1 MHLSKMSVVRL
12 AAVVGV
18 AMWGASPV
26 ATMAPVMAA
35 GQAPEQSAT
44 SDPYQRSAD
53 HFVFTATATSG
64 PQRGEELYFY
74 KCWFCH
80 SRLADRAPALDELG
94 PAMGDRAVAEKIR
107 EGGPGMPAYRHTLS
121 DADIT
126 DLLSYLRSEAC
137 CWEGEEPPPQ
147 PRYRAGTRS
156 EGQRSARDG
165 SAALQGGAWG
175 LLRAQADPVEGVG
188 VQLISTQTA
197 IRTTI
202 YTDAEGRFEFPVLAP
217 GSYTLRI
224 PRPMEFRPYVRESI
238 QIDGAT
244 RLEDIFLER
253 ISDTYL
259 LPPTPDVLAQLT
271 GAEWLLNL
279 PGTGEEKR
287 VFGLACNYC
296 HSYQQIFRNRYDE
309 RSWELIVQRMLR
321 SSSSTLF
328 GNRVPTPETLD
339 RTGRPMRENERFLA
353 NWLARVS
360 GPGVEHAPLHYLPRE
375 RGRSTRVVVTEYELP
390 RELLAPHDL
399 HGDAEG
405 NIWYTAHRSPYGGV
419 LDPRTGSVTEY
430 RIPAKADATPGALPG
445 THRVWVDEEGLV
457 WFSEG
462 WAQHLTALDP
472 RAGRVVRRFDRRNP
486 GRRLVLGRGSNFA
499 MDSAGY
505 AYHTFFAAGGVQPR
519 VVTKTDSRTGEQV
532 ELFQL
537 NRLSGTYD
545 NMITPDGRF
554 WAGGTFSGN
563 MVAMLDT
570 QTGKVWEVDTP
581 TRRSNPARGGFDP
594 QGNAWFGGRGG
605 MLIKLD
611 GTTHRV
617 SEHYPPIPWETF
629 YEAMPDKN
637 GEIWA
642 GGMQS
647 GRFWRFDPTA
657 ELWTG
662 YMMPEPYAHDRRT
675 WIDNSTDPVTVWYV
689 DHNGYV
695 VRIQPLD

>member
-1 MHLSKMSVVRL
+1 MRVRNTSAFVL
-12 AAVVGV
+12 AAVLGV
-18 AMWGASPV
+18 AMWAASQAGPTAPLKA
-26 ATMAPVMAA
+26 AT
-35 GQAPEQSAT
+35 QATPEPPAT
-44 SDPYQRSAD
+44 RDPYQRSAD
-53 HFVFTATATSG
+53 NFVFKTTAESG

-80 SRLADRAPALDELG
+80 SQLADRAPALEDLD
-94 PAMGDRAVAEKIR
+94 PAMTDPTVAEKIR
-107 EGGPGMPAYRHTLS
+107 EGGVGMPAYRHTLS
-121 DADIT
+121 EADIS
-126 DLLSYLRSEAC
+126 DLLSYLRSDKC

-147 PRYRAGTRS
+147 PRYRAGTRTPS
-156 EGQRSARDG
+156 QRSETHSRG
-165 SAALQGGAWG
+165 ALQGGVWG
-175 LLRAQADPVEGVG
+175 LVRAQGDPVEGVG
-188 VQLISTQTA
+188 VQLVSTRTA
-197 IRTTI
+197 IRTTV
-202 YTDAEGRFEFPVLAP
+202 YSNAEGRFEFPVLAA
-217 GSYTLRI
+217 GSYTLRV
-224 PRPMEFRPYVRESI
+224 PRPMEFKPYVKESI
-238 QIDGAT
+238 QIDGQT
-244 RLEDIFLER
+244 RLENIVLER

-259 LPPTPDVLAQLT
+259 LPPTPAVLAQLT

-309 RSWELIVQRMLR
+309 RSWQLIVQRMLR

-339 RTGRPMRENERFLA
+339 RTGRPMLETEAFLA

-360 GPGVEHAPLHYLPRE
+360 GPEVEHAPLHYLPRE

-390 RELLAPHDL
+390 RELLATHDV

-405 NIWYTAHRSPYGGV
+405 NIWYTTHRSPYVGV

-430 RIPAKADATPGALPG
+430 RIPAKADAIAGALPG

-472 RAGRVVRRFDRRNP
+472 SAGRVVRRFDIRNP
-486 GRRLVLGRGSNFA
+486 GRRRVLGRGSNFA

-505 AYHTFFAAGGVQPR
+505 VYHTFFGLGVR
-519 VVTKTDSRTGEQV
+519 VVTKTDSETGEEV
-532 ELFQL
+532 ERFSLE
-537 NRLSGTYD
+537 RRPGTYD
-545 NMITPDGRF
+545 NMVTPDGRF

-570 QTGKVWEVDTP
+570 QTGETWEVETP

-594 QGNAWFGGRGG
+594 HGNAWFGGRGG

-617 SEHYPPIPWETF
+617 SEYYPPIPWDTF

-637 GEIWA
+637 GEVWA

-647 GRFWRFDPTA
+647 GRFWRLDPTTDR
-657 ELWTG
+657 WTG

-689 DHNGYV
+689 DHYGYV